1 MQSGKYFGALFLL
14 FLFLF
19 IDIFLNCFIFTL
31 RVENVVVLVLY
42 IFQDICLV
50 FALIVMSLMFVN
62 TYIFQAG
69 LVRILVRKF
78 KFTIITNVLYLI
90 VTVAFHCVDLSQR
103 WKYPDYYYW
112 DSYELSVLFTIQRM
126 LAGFHYYF
134 YKRTALRLADPL
146 FYKDSQWL
154 RNWLKGIKSGEHQTN
169 LMLAS
174 KTANDISKKTRN
186 L

>member
-14 FLFLF
+14 LLFLF
-19 IDIFLNCFIFTL
+19 IDIFLNCFIFTF

-69 LVRILVRKF
+69 LVKILVKKF
-78 KFTIITNVLYLI
+78 KLTIITNILYLCI
-90 VTVAFHCVDLSQR
+90 TIAFHIVDLNKR

-112 DSYELSVLFTIQRM
+112 DNFDLSILFTIQR
-126 LAGFHYYF
+126 LVAAFHYYF

-146 FYKDSQWL
+146 FYKDSQWI
-154 RNWLKGIKSGEHQTN
+154 RNWLKGVKTGEHHQTSMVMTSHTLN
-169 LMLAS
+169 KS
-174 KTANDISKKTRN
+174 
-186 L
+186 